1 MFKTYYKA
9 IAFLRKNVRG
19 DRPVSVRRVKLK
31 NLDGLC
37 VLKDDR
43 FVISI
48 SKELTPEH
56 AIDVLLHEY
65 AHTVSWKREDD
76 DHGPLWGVAYS
87 NIYRLF
93 LEKFI
98 NERKS

>member
-1 MFKTYYKA
+1 MYRTFHKA
-9 IAFLRKNVRG
+9 VAFLKKHAG
-19 DRPVSVRRVKLK
+19 CSQPVEVRRVKLDDLDGKCYFKDDHFVIRINK
-31 NLDGLC
+31 NLSC
-37 VLKDDR
+37 
-43 FVISI
+43 
-48 SKELTPEH
+48 EH

-65 AHTVSWKREDD
+65 AHTISWKKEPD

-98 NERKS
+98 NEKK

>member
-1 MFKTYYKA
+1 MYKTYYRA
-9 IAFLRKNVRG
+9 VTFLKQHVG
-19 DRPVSVRRVKLK
+19 CHYPVQVRRVKLK
-31 NLDGLC
+31 CLDGVCLF
-37 VLKDDR
+37 KNNA
-43 FVISI
+43 FVIKI
-48 SKELTPEH
+48 NRELTPEH

-65 AHTVSWKREDD
+65 AHTVSWKKEDD

-98 NERKS
+98 NK